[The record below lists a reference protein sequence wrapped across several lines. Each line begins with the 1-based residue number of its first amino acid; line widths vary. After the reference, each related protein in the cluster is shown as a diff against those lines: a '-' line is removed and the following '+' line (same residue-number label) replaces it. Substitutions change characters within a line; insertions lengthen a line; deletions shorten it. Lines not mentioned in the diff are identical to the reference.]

1 MVLERLNLFE
11 MSADLMV
18 QILHLL
24 APLLSLLVFFMLNQG
39 IINWHFKYIIGDCVG
54 PQIRGGCSISKVST
68 TFYLSRRFIFSRRV
82 KLKIW
87 VKNLMVL
94 YLTKTKIL
102 ISNWIN
108 FLQSNI
114 WRFKWKLLRQI
125 ILFNWLFWNIW
136 TTTCIKIWGI
146 ISATSKIFQIK
157 TLSEVSIIQRLYSF
171 VQISYI
177 YHS

>member
-1 MVLERLNLFE
+1 
-11 MSADLMV
+11 
-18 QILHLL
+18 
-24 APLLSLLVFFMLNQG
+24 
-39 IINWHFKYIIGDCVG
+39 
-54 PQIRGGCSISKVST
+54 
-68 TFYLSRRFIFSRRV
+68 
-82 KLKIW
+82 
-87 VKNLMVL
+87 LMVL

-102 ISNWIN
+102 ISNWIH

-146 ISATSKIFQIK
+146 ISATSKVFQIK

-171 VQISYI
+171 VQITYI
-177 YHS
+177 YRS